1 MKGDPKLANESR
13 AQDQIVK
20 DIFSVARKE
29 DSGWENASPV
39 GGERAG
45 ICLLLMTHESE
56 AEDDENL

>member
-1 MKGDPKLANESR
+1 MKGDPELANESSE
-13 AQDQIVK
+13 QDQIVE
-20 DIFSVARKE
+20 DIFCVARKE
-29 DSGWENASPV
+29 DYSWENASPV